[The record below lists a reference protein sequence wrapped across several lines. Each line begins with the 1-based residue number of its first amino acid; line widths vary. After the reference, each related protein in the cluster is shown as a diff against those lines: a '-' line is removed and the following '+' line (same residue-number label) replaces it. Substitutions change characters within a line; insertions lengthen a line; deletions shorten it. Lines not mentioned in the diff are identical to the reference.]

1 MKWGGKM
8 RKIAMLAAANIR
20 KNRSQAGSL
29 LIFVLIAV
37 LFLNVGLVMLFNFDK
52 FFDTRAEQRQTPHL
66 TILQKAEY
74 TKDEQLKWLQQ
85 YPRVNEVEKL
95 SVLANYGEYFMH
107 GYKNVAAV
115 IFQKANDSRAMNK
128 FMLVGESLPLND
140 NGIYVPYI
148 MKVAG
153 DYNLGDDYRLLFDDQ
168 ELHFTI
174 AGFTEE
180 ITFGALMNDLYRF
193 YVSDGAYTT
202 ISAQFPDSRSY
213 LQTARMD
220 ESGLGA
226 QAKLDYEKTFYHT
239 EEMKNSSSPF
249 VFSISYNAAKE
260 ARSTVSIT
268 ALLITAFALIIL
280 IVSLI
285 VIHFGIVNNI
295 DESMTNIGALK
306 AIGYRNIQIILSIV
320 LQFTSI
326 ALIGGLVGIAASQL
340 MLPIL
345 AKIMESQSALI
356 WKPGLDV
363 ALALKSLLFIM
374 LSVLAVSLVAVKRIF
389 KLHPLIALRGG
400 LNTHSFKRNTLLLEK
415 TRGPLPFSLA
425 MKQLIQSKKQAFMV
439 MVIIAAMS
447 FASVTGISIYYNIG
461 VKPDIFL
468 SMIAGENADVAFV
481 VKDRSRTEDVVMNL
495 QKRQE
500 VRKAFG
506 YQHASL
512 VAENIGVA
520 GFIAKDFEQREVN
533 MLFEGRY
540 PKHDNEVA
548 VGYNF
553 ATSTGKQIGDSVMVH
568 AGGQEKEFII
578 TGFIQSMSSGGL
590 NMMMSYDGILTIKPD
605 FTFDQICIY
614 LAPDTDAKAFIQNV
628 KAAEGDI
635 FSYSVNMKE
644 LIRTQFSQ
652 LGDIF
657 AAVAVGMLSI
667 TMLVVLLI
675 LYMVIKTMILRKKR
689 ELGLQK
695 ALGFT
700 TFQLM
705 NQIAFHYTPIILM
718 GTLLGCVGGYF
729 GLNPILSLFMRGAG
743 IVKTNL
749 PAPTAWTVITCV
761 VLSVLAYLV
770 SMLISWRIRKISPY
784 SLISE

>member
-8 RKIAMLAAANIR
+8 RKIVMLAAANIR
-20 KNRSQAGSL
+20 KNKSQAGSL

-74 TKDEQLKWLQQ
+74 TKDEQLKWLEQ
-85 YPRVNEVEKL
+85 YPRVDDVEKL
-95 SVLANYGEYFMH
+95 AVLANYGEYFMH

-115 IFQKANDSRAMNK
+115 IFQKASDSRTMNK

-193 YVSDGAYTT
+193 YVSDG
-202 ISAQFPDSRSY
+202 
-213 LQTARMD
+213 
-220 ESGLGA
+220 
-226 QAKLDYEKTFYHT
+226 KTFYHT

-306 AIGYRNIQIILSIV
+306 AIGYRNIQIIFSIV

-340 MLPIL
+340 ILPIL

-389 KLHPLIALRGG
+389 NLHPLIALRGG

-415 TRGPLPFSLA
+415 TRGPLPFLLA

-447 FASVTGISIYYNIG
+447 FASVAGMSIYYNIG

-512 VAENIGVA
+512 VAENIDVA

-553 ATSTGKQIGDSVMVH
+553 ATSTGKQIGDSIMVN